1 MAHRYVPRAKHRY
14 VGAYRPKID
23 AMDKALGRTKFFD
36 DLSVAAAVPRMLH
49 CAILNAPH
57 ANGRILSMDSSAAE
71 AMEGV
76 HAVLRYDD
84 PEVLALKPTTHSWT
98 DTAITPYHRETLPRW
113 WDRVVLGDRSRFVG
127 EQMGVAVAAETREIA
142 EEALRRVRVEWE
154 TAPAFLETDEAM
166 MEGAAILHPE
176 SSPDS
181 NQTPH
186 RLELEAVDE
195 SVDDIVLDVGDV
207 EKALA
212 EADAVVETDCTFGG
226 DTVHGTLDFRGVM
239 VRWDE
244 DQMEVWT
251 NHYFSDQVR
260 MHLHEML
267 GLPLAKIRVH
277 NTNCG
282 AHMGKYNTGENVFFI
297 IAAIL
302 SRRAR
307 RPVKYKMNVHEEFAE
322 SRTAVNFRIRAG
334 AMKDGRI
341 TGWIWDGTANNG
353 AYTCVTG
360 YALTAFLCAE
370 GMPRLFSSVESM
382 RISSRVIFTNRLP
395 GGVMRSIGN
404 IQQNWP
410 LSQTVDALAEKLG
423 LDPIVIYK
431 KNFGNPYNPYP
442 NSSVA
447 AVIDAGARE
456 IGWERRHRA
465 GEGEWIDGCK
475 KRGLGMSLH
484 NQWHAEWQENAR
496 GRIEVCIR
504 VNPDLSVL
512 LNAPTKETGAGGNSA
527 AVLACAES
535 LSFLGTA
542 PEDIK
547 WIAEGDT
554 DMGLRDVP
562 PTDSVVSFLLSE
574 ALVGAAREVK
584 REFLARAA
592 LILGLEAAS
601 LDMDDGLIFAHGRPD
616 EPLMRAGDL
625 MMDDDCVPITGYNI
639 RDNDKRP
646 TGTGYGAWFA
656 EVEVDTETG
665 EARALHMVIVNDV
678 GQVMHAS
685 GAESQQIGGISCIGM
700 GESFSEELCYDRRTG
715 ALLNANYLD
724 YRMQTLADSP
734 PVSPILIEEWR
745 GAGEYGACGIAEST
759 TTGVCAAVGNA
770 IYNAVGVRIGRPPFT
785 PRKLLAALAAAKHE
799 R

>member
-1 MAHRYVPRAKHRY
+1 
-14 VGAYRPKID
+14 
-23 AMDKALGRTKFFD
+23 MDKVLGRVKFFD
-36 DLSVAAAVPRMLH
+36 DLCIAAASPRLLH
-49 CAILNAPH
+49 CAILNAPY
-57 ANGRILSMDSSAAE
+57 ANGRILSMDSSEAE

-76 HAVLRYDD
+76 RAVLRCDD
-84 PEVLALKPTTHSWT
+84 PEVRALKPTTHSWT

-113 WDRVVLGDRSRFVG
+113 WDRVVLGDGSKFVG

-142 EEALRRVRVEWE
+142 EEALRRIRIEWE
-154 TAPAFLETDEAM
+154 TLPPFLEVDEALR
-166 MEGAAILHPE
+166 EGAAVLHPE
-176 SSPDS
+176 CNPHG
-181 NQTPH
+181 NQVPH
-186 RLELEAVDE
+186 RPELEAAPE
-195 SVDDIVLDVGDV
+195 SADDVVLDLGDV

-212 EADAVVETDCTFGG
+212 EADVVVEADKTFGG
-226 DTVHGTLDFRGVM
+226 NTVHGTLDFRGVM
-239 VRWDE
+239 IRWE
-244 DQMEVWT
+244 DDLMEVWT
-251 NHYFSDQVR
+251 NHYFADQVR

-267 GLPLAKIRVH
+267 GVPMARIRVH
-277 NTNCG
+277 NTGCG

-302 SRRAR
+302 AKRTR

-322 SRTAVNFRIRAG
+322 CRTTVNFKIRAG
-334 AMKDGRI
+334 AKKDGTI

-370 GMPRLFSSVESM
+370 GIPRLFSSVENM
-382 RISSRVIFTNRLP
+382 RIISKVVFTNRIP
-395 GGVMRSIGN
+395 SGVMRSIGN

-410 LSQTVDALAEKLG
+410 LSQVVDMLAEKLDV
-423 LDPIVIYK
+423 DPAVLYK

-442 NSSVA
+442 NRSVA

-456 IGWERRHRA
+456 IGWERRHKAGA
-465 GEGEWIDGCK
+465 GEWFDGCK
-475 KRGLGMSLH
+475 KRGIGMSLH

-496 GRIEVCIR
+496 GRVEVYIR

-527 AVLACAES
+527 AVFACAEN
-535 LSFLGTA
+535 LSFLGTK

-574 ALVGAAREVK
+574 ALVGAASAVK
-584 REFLARAA
+584 KEFLARAA
-592 LILGLEAAS
+592 PLLGLEAAN
-601 LDMDDGLIFAHGRPD
+601 LDMDEGLIFARGKPD
-616 EPLMRAGDL
+616 AVLMRARDV

-639 RDNDKRP
+639 RGNNKHA
-646 TGTGYGAWFA
+646 TGAGYGAWFA

-665 EARALHMVIVNDV
+665 AVQVLHMVIANDV

-685 GAESQQIGGISCIGM
+685 GAESQQIGGVSCIGM
-700 GESFSEELCYDRRTG
+700 GESLSEELCYDRRTG
-715 ALLNANYLD
+715 TLLNANYLD
-724 YRMQTLADSP
+724 YKMRTLADAP
-734 PVSPILIEEWR
+734 LVSPILIEEWR
-745 GAGEYGACGIAEST
+745 GAGEYGACGLAEST
-759 TTGVCAAVGNA
+759 PTGVCAAVGNA
-770 IYNAVGVRIGRPPFT
+770 IHNAIGVRIDRPPFT
-785 PRKLLAALAAAKHE
+785 PRKILEALSGQSSE
-799 R
+799 VGRC